1 MLTPVKNEMEL
12 SQDIVHEARQFRTLL
27 AGFNRNVE
35 LLYENQG
42 VKPNIDSVAMAK
54 AFAKWRQAFDATR
67 HLANQNRA
75 DFVVFSAG
83 LMLKELLLAKPMG
96 APPQLLGEAALVE
109 QSFAQWPEGYAYAS
123 FCLSVATAVLDRMG
137 EGREINQKLADDP
150 AFWNSFRENTA
161 EDASNAIAYFDLLC
175 GVEPNWNGPDVPWF
189 RPAFKNKKLLENQ

>member
-1 MLTPVKNEMEL
+1 MLMPVKNELEL

-35 LLYENQG
+35 LLYENNG
-42 VKPNIDSVAMAK
+42 LKPQIDSVAMAK
-54 AFAKWRQAFDATR
+54 AFAKWRRAFDATR

-96 APPQLLGEAALVE
+96 APPQPQGQAALVE
-109 QSFAQWPEGYAYAS
+109 QSFSQWPEGYAYAS

-137 EGREINQKLADDP
+137 EGRVINQELADDP
-150 AFWNSFRENTA
+150 AFWNSFRENTT
-161 EDASNAIAYFDLLC
+161 ENASYAIAYFDLLC
-175 GVEPNWNGPDVPWF
+175 GVEPNWTGPDVPWF
-189 RPAFKNKKLLENQ
+189 RPGFKNKKLLEPK